1 MYKRMAKQAL
11 EGGQKLNIT
20 FWTQAFDA
28 CVRTSKRWC
37 EAAVRGLPPA
47 RGHEAVAA
55 SVLRVAASIK
65 LVAGGAA

>member
-28 CVRTSKRWC
+28 CVRSDG
-37 EAAVRGLPPA
+37 VRPRCGVC
-47 RGHEAVAA
+47 RHGHEAVAA